1 MSSPQHVAIIMD
13 GNGRWARLHGLPR
26 AKGHEA
32 GGQAVERVVDYCLKH
47 EIPQLTLYAFSA
59 ENWGRPKVE
68 VAYLMDMLY
77 RFLKRQLPS
86 LMEKQVRI
94 SAIGELDQL
103 PKRCRELLRVS
114 AEQTAGNSSLHLTL
128 ALSYG
133 GRQEITAAARRLAAL
148 VQRGELAPDEIT
160 PELFASQLY
169 TAGVPDPDLLIR
181 TSGELRLSN
190 FLLWQLSYTEL
201 WVTPVLWP
209 DFSDADFDAAIAD
222 YETRHRRY
230 GKH

>member
-47 EIPQLTLYAFSA
+47 AIPQLTLYAFSA